1 MEVGNEPNSSSI
13 PADGGETN
21 HMPNS
26 GCTAIFC
33 RKTRFWVPDLF
44 PATFRLQFMLV
55 RVKSTSEKAYATCR
69 PDGMKSNF
77 RRPSW
82 SRKLLAQ
89 QSHEN
94 HDLGLLLLR
103 WGWSKVYNRVMF
115 WCCITLLFKLGIW
128 LGALPHK
135 LF

>member
-44 PATFRLQFMLV
+44 PATFRLQFMLAIAGKKYIREGV
-55 RVKSTSEKAYATCR
+55 RNMST
-69 PDGMKSNF
+69 
-77 RRPSW
+77 
-82 SRKLLAQ
+82 
-89 QSHEN
+89 
-94 HDLGLLLLR
+94 
-103 WGWSKVYNRVMF
+103 
-115 WCCITLLFKLGIW
+115 
-128 LGALPHK
+128 
-135 LF
+135 